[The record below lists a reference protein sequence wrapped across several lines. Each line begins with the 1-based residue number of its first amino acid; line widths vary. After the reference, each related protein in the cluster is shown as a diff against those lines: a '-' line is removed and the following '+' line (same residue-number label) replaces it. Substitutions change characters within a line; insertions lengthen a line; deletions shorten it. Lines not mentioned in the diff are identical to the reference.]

1 MVKKDL
7 IRGAPAG
14 FGMGTPRAL
23 IWQHA
28 RTHLGLAGGKENE
41 GGREGENIGNGGERE
56 EESKELGT
64 KGQ

>member
-41 GGREGENIGNGGERE
+41 GGRERERTSLMGEKER
-56 EESKELGT
+56 K
-64 KGQ
+64 KARR